1 MDLLDKIRVL
11 AVRAMQL
18 GFSLTT
24 NPGAAGYPGDTVIDD
39 VIGAGEVIIHGRR
52 TLMFGSN
59 NYLGLTFHPD
69 VMAAAEAAIAHYGT
83 ATTGSRIANGTY
95 RLHRELEEEFAQ
107 LFDKR
112 RGMIFTTG
120 HQANLSVIAGL
131 CGPDDVVLIDQESHA
146 SVYDGARLS
155 GAQLLWFKH
164 NSPRNLEQKLKRLP
178 AGERN
183 RLVVVEGL
191 YSIHGDVSPLAE
203 IVDVCKRYGAYLL
216 VDEAHSFGLY
226 GERGRGWA
234 EAQGVLPQVD
244 FLVGTFSKALAG
256 IGGFCVSDHPE
267 LQGLHFTA
275 RAYLFT
281 ASGPPASLAGV
292 QAALRLVM
300 RDPSFRNRLW
310 ANTRRFRA
318 GLKDLGFTL
327 GTCESPLV
335 PVHMGNERTT
345 IRFWQ
350 SLVEHGVYTN
360 VVLPPAVRKDECLL
374 RASCSATHTDENID
388 AALEVFA
395 QVGQETGVLAGA
407 VRS

>member
-1 MDLLDKIRVL
+1 MDLLDKFRGL
-11 AVRAMQL
+11 AARAMEL
-18 GFSLTT
+18 GLGL
-24 NPGAAGYPGDTVIDD
+24 NPGPGGYPGDTVIDD
-39 VIGAGEVIIHGRR
+39 VLGAGAVMIGGKR

-59 NYLGLTFHPD
+59 NYLGLTFHPE
-69 VMAAAEAAIAHYGT
+69 VVAAAQAALAHYGT
-83 ATTGSRIANGTY
+83 ATTGSRIANGTF
-95 RLHRELEEEFAQ
+95 RLHRDLEIEFAQ
-107 LFDKR
+107 LFEKR

-131 CGPDDVVLIDQESHA
+131 CGPDDVVLIDAESHA

-155 GAQLLWFKH
+155 GAQLLWFRH
-164 NSPRNLEQKLKRLP
+164 NSVQNLEQKLKRLP

-183 RLVVVEGL
+183 RLVIVEGL
-191 YSIHGDVSPLAE
+191 YSIHGDVSPLAQ

-234 EAQGVLPQVD
+234 EAEGVLPQVD

-292 QAALRLVM
+292 QAALRLIS
-300 RDPSFRNRLW
+300 RDSSFRDRLW

-318 GLKDLGFTL
+318 GLTSGGFTI
-327 GTCESPLV
+327 GSCESPLV
-335 PVHMGNERTT
+335 PVQMGSERAT

-350 SLVEHGVYTN
+350 RLVERGVYTN

-374 RASCSATHTDENID
+374 RASCSAMHTEADVDD
-388 AALEVFA
+388 ALTIFNVVA
-395 QVGQETGVLAGA
+395 QETGMFATA
-407 VRS
+407 SR

>member
-1 MDLLDKIRVL
+1 MDLLDKIRLL
-11 AVRAMQL
+11 ALRAMQL
-18 GFSLTT
+18 GFT
-24 NPGAAGYPGDTVIDD
+24 PGLRPSGAGFPGDTVIDD
-39 VIGAGEVIIHGRR
+39 VLGAGEVIIDGKR

-59 NYLGLTFHPD
+59 NYLGLTFHPE
-69 VMAAAEAAIAHYGT
+69 VMAAAQAAITHYGT

-95 RLHRELEEEFAQ
+95 RLHRELEEEFAR

-112 RGMIFTTG
+112 HGMIFTTG
-120 HQANLSVIAGL
+120 HQANLSLIAGL
-131 CGPDDVVLIDQESHA
+131 CGPDDVVLIDAESHA

-155 GAQLLWFKH
+155 GAQLLWFRH
-164 NSPRNLEQKLKRLP
+164 NSPDNLEQKLRRLP

-191 YSIHGDVSPLAE
+191 YSINGDVSPLAE
-203 IVDVCKRYGAYLL
+203 IVDVCRRHGAYLL
-216 VDEAHSFGLY
+216 LDEAHSFGLY

-234 EAQGVLPQVD
+234 EAQGVLPEVD

-256 IGGFCVSDHPE
+256 IGGFCVSDHFE

-292 QAALRLVM
+292 QAALRLM
-300 RDPSFRNRLW
+300 SRDRSFRDRLW

-318 GLKDLGFTL
+318 GLRDLGFTI
-327 GTCESPLV
+327 GACESPLV
-335 PVHMGNERTT
+335 PIHMGSEQTA

-350 SLVEHGVYTN
+350 SLVGHGVYTN
-360 VVLPPAVRKDECLL
+360 VVLPPAARKDDCLL
-374 RASCSATHTDENID
+374 RASCTASHTDGEVD
-388 AALEVFA
+388 TALGAFA
-395 QVGQETGVLAGA
+395 RVGQETGVLAG
-407 VRS
+407 VT